1 MLTQISVK
9 KMKAKDA
16 LKTIGEVSKI
26 IDVPIHVIRFWEK
39 KFSILIP
46 IKKNNGIRYYSNY
59 QQEVLM
65 EIRSLLY
72 ERKYSIE
79 GANQILKEKKK
90 EDIRSKKLINEI
102 EGLLLEIKSKLL

>member
-1 MLTQISVK
+1 
-9 KMKAKDA
+9 MKTPNA

-26 IDVPIHVIRFWEK
+26 IDVPIYVIRFWEK
-39 KFSILIP
+39 KFSALCP

-59 QQEVLM
+59 HQEVLL

-72 ERKYSIE
+72 EKKFSID

-90 EDIRSKKLINEI
+90 EDLITKKLINEI
-102 EGLLLEIKSKLL
+102 EGLIIEIKSKLL